1 MMNRGLLSPIFIFI
15 CILLIPLLTTAQTK
29 SEDVIYLKN
38 GSILRGEILERTDS
52 QTIKIET
59 VGRNVIVVM
68 RQNVQRIGREE
79 IPDPDPQYYKETGY
93 VNNTG
98 IDILTGGGAT
108 SVGFRMV
115 NGYRFNPQ
123 LSAGLGIGFVL
134 YDDPQNLVPIY
145 LDLKYKLKRA
155 NTTPFVFFK
164 TGFSFS
170 VMSDDDLEVVDHDGG
185 FMFSPGVGIQFETS
199 ENFGLYFTAGY
210 NLDNSKYELEQWND
224 DIIETEINYRRL
236 VLGFGFSF

>member
-155 NTTPFVFFK
+155 NSTPFVFFK

-185 FMFSPGVGIQFETS
+185 FMFSSGVGIQFETS